1 MEQGPSVNTNT
12 TNSKLIKGGAGFGL
26 LSGITFA
33 LNGVIIGTALTMAP
47 FTSGTSIYIA
57 PIVAAAMNDT
67 ISALWLLIYNIS
79 CGRFKEIVKSIKTY
93 PGFIVCLAALIGG
106 PFAMVAYLLAIQFV
120 GPAYAMAISALSP
133 VFGSILARIFLK
145 EEIKSRVWLGIII
158 CVTGAV
164 LIGYVPPD
172 GGSNPNFYIGIAC
185 SFAAALGWGSEG
197 VLSAHAMEKINPK
210 VAINIRQITS
220 GIVFTAVILPLVSG
234 FGIYGELLRTPATL
248 LTISAAAL
256 AGAVSFLSWYSANGI
271 CGVAKGMALNITYVF
286 WGLIFSYLFT
296 GAILTKNLVAG
307 AILIILGVMLV
318 IIDPGNINE
327 MI

>member
-120 GPAYAMAISALSP
+120 GPAYISTCKP
-133 VFGSILARIFLK
+133 
-145 EEIKSRVWLGIII
+145 
-158 CVTGAV
+158 
-164 LIGYVPPD
+164 
-172 GGSNPNFYIGIAC
+172 
-185 SFAAALGWGSEG
+185 
-197 VLSAHAMEKINPK
+197 
-210 VAINIRQITS
+210 
-220 GIVFTAVILPLVSG
+220 
-234 FGIYGELLRTPATL
+234 
-248 LTISAAAL
+248 
-256 AGAVSFLSWYSANGI
+256 
-271 CGVAKGMALNITYVF
+271 
-286 WGLIFSYLFT
+286 
-296 GAILTKNLVAG
+296 
-307 AILIILGVMLV
+307 
-318 IIDPGNINE
+318 
-327 MI
+327 